1 MNRNLPRFI
10 PDTNESFRTFQYKK
24 KQKEKD
30 TYGKKI
36 LLTIVNILIIGL
48 PFYFIWGIKFYFL
61 VVLFQLILIGV
72 LFWNGMGDFLVL
84 RFVFAGNPLPNNA
97 EIKIAIDNYI
107 KHIYFKKNGKYPY
120 KAKIVWVDSEL
131 PFFVPVSR
139 RAFVVSVALQDS
151 IIDFGE
157 VFLLRNFPENSYN
170 QAILYSRK
178 CLLLT
183 FIGYKISL
191 RFLELWAVFF

>member
-1 MNRNLPRFI
+1 MTINTKITPSEEEIMELLW
-10 PDTNESFRTFQYKK
+10 
-24 KQKEKD
+24 KEARWM
-30 TYGKKI
+30 
-36 LLTIVNILIIGL
+36 TIRE
-48 PFYFIWGIKFYFL
+48 
-61 VVLFQLILIGV
+61 
-72 LFWNGMGDFLVL
+72 MMD
-84 RFVFAGNPLPNNA
+84 
-97 EIKIAIDNYI
+97 
-107 KHIYFKKNGKYPY
+107 HFKKNGKYPY

>member
-1 MNRNLPRFI
+1 M
-10 PDTNESFRTFQYKK
+10 
-24 KQKEKD
+24 
-30 TYGKKI
+30 
-36 LLTIVNILIIGL
+36 
-48 PFYFIWGIKFYFL
+48 
-61 VVLFQLILIGV
+61 
-72 LFWNGMGDFLVL
+72 
-84 RFVFAGNPLPNNA
+84 
-97 EIKIAIDNYI
+97 
-107 KHIYFKKNGKYPY
+107 
-120 KAKIVWVDSEL
+120 
-131 PFFVPVSR
+131 PVSR

-191 RFLELWAVFF
+191 QIFRTMGSIFSDRFENYYVSCNAHCDRRIIWVFPRNFKCVGMGGLLWKNN

>member
-1 MNRNLPRFI
+1 M
-10 PDTNESFRTFQYKK
+10 
-24 KQKEKD
+24 
-30 TYGKKI
+30 
-36 LLTIVNILIIGL
+36 
-48 PFYFIWGIKFYFL
+48 
-61 VVLFQLILIGV
+61 
-72 LFWNGMGDFLVL
+72 
-84 RFVFAGNPLPNNA
+84 
-97 EIKIAIDNYI
+97 
-107 KHIYFKKNGKYPY
+107 
-120 KAKIVWVDSEL
+120 

-191 RFLELWAVFF
+191 RFLELWAVFFLIALKTIMSLVMLIVTGALFGSFQEILNALAWGASLEK

>member
-10 PDTNESFRTFQYKK
+10 PDTNESFRIFQYKK

-48 PFYFIWGIKFYFL
+48 PFYFI
-61 VVLFQLILIGV
+61 
-72 LFWNGMGDFLVL
+72 
-84 RFVFAGNPLPNNA
+84 PNNA